1 MPDNSSKSAVVEC
14 PCKVIPLF
22 YSTRTVANLGMEF
35 LLRATLRGFFSPAL
49 QAPTPAPFHPER
61 RVRDPIGPFCARQG
75 AANLSSSWGSTCTWN
90 KESCQVLE
98 GCSLVCSSALWE
110 LLDSLNHKS
119 NHCLYVILHLLYCL
133 SQLLP
138 SEDPFYEL
146 VFTTPC
152 FRVFY

>member
-75 AANLSSSWGSTCTWN
+75 AANPAPA
-90 KESCQVLE
+90 
-98 GCSLVCSSALWE
+98 SLPKGHAAHGAPPAPGTRRAAKFLKVAA
-110 LLDSLNHKS
+110 
-119 NHCLYVILHLLYCL
+119 
-133 SQLLP
+133 
-138 SEDPFYEL
+138 
-146 VFTTPC
+146 
-152 FRVFY
+152 